1 MAVAQAPTSAVAAA
15 IPLLS
20 ALVVGACFGLVSALV
35 GEAVQRVFYAHADT
49 HFDPPA
55 AAIVVATL
63 LVSVLAAVGVFPQSV
78 WVPALS

>member
-1 MAVAQAPTSAVAAA
+1 MAAAQAPTSAVAAA

-63 LVSVLAAVGVFPQSV
+63 LVSVLATVGVFPQSV
-78 WVPALS
+78 WIPALS